1 MQKIFYNSS
10 LPRSGATLLQNI
22 LSQNHDIY
30 APSMS
35 ALTEVL
41 VASKNEFL
49 MNLQYQHPSQ
59 ENLLKQAYTSFYRE
73 GLKAYVKTITDKSY
87 YIDKNFSWGYFYDFL
102 AQIHNESPKIIF
114 MVRDLR
120 DIFSSME
127 KAFRSDILKIN
138 SHIDWNEL
146 KNTTMEKR
154 IVEWSTKPPIALNL
168 ERLKEIINWGNSS
181 KILFIKYEDFC
192 QNPENEMK
200 RIYKY
205 LEIPYYIHDFK
216 NVKKTTI
223 ENDILHFASH
233 NINPKVSKNESKA
246 IENIGQEACNW
257 IYKNHE
263 WFFKNFNYAKS

>member
-22 LSQNHDIY
+22 FAQNNDIH

-35 ALTEVL
+35 SLLEML
-41 VASKNEFL
+41 IASKDEFL

-59 ENLLKQAYTSFYRE
+59 ENIFKKAFTSFCKE
-73 GLKAYVKTITDKSY
+73 GIKGYAQSITNKPY
-87 YIDKNFSWGYFYDFL
+87 YIDKNFSWGYFNDFL
-102 AQIHNESPKIIF
+102 YQINNEQPKIIF

-120 DIFSSME
+120 DIFASFE
-127 KAFRSDILKIN
+127 KNYRADFLKIN
-138 SHIDWNEL
+138 THIDWNEL

-154 IVEWSTKPPIALNL
+154 IVEWSTKPPLALNL
-168 ERLKEIINWGNSS
+168 ERLKEIINWDNDK

-192 QNPENEMK
+192 MNPENEMRK
-200 RIYKY
+200 IYEY
-205 LEIPYYIHDFK
+205 LQIPYFIHDFK
-216 NVKKTTI
+216 SVQKVTI

-233 NINPKVSKNESKA
+233 QIKSQVSKNESKA
-246 IENIGQEACNW
+246 SDVIGNEACQW

-263 WFFKNFNYAKS
+263 WYFKKFNYER